1 MNKKNNVRF
10 SQEQA
15 KGIWHYFIRERNE
28 RMKDKD
34 KSIKSKMKSWI
45 MLSDKELDDTQVYME
60 EQEEA
65 QKVADAEAVDTSAD
79 TMQEIPEESAEDLYS
94 DRAGLYSDKYSSE
107 QPYQGKRKLSREEEI
122 EQLMQEVGQEVVDDQ
137 DEDGLLPR
145 RRRKR
150 HKDKTADKDRE
161 GRKTDKTGQD
171 DKTDRMGQESRIKK
185 ADFADAEVRLADGT
199 EYSEEPDNSGIME
212 QAGET
217 GSSDKS
223 TKSGGI
229 GKVVTGGIGILLVL
243 IIGGLGYQ
251 NQSLQ
256 SQNQQLKTQISALQ
270 NEKKK
275 AEKEA
280 EEQAL
285 QTKNADGVVENTDK
299 MLSSVKVGDK
309 EYKLLAKVSDFTKDG
324 WKLEALRTEN
334 ATLVPGGKLEKDAF
348 LTNTEGKK
356 IGVIIRNM
364 SDKNQKVSDCI
375 ITKLVFSKEM
385 FDGNITLP
393 ENLGFDSTEKELKA
407 AGFKKDADGS
417 YCYTSKK
424 IKDDTIKMEMADGE
438 SVSDIILERAV
449 TEEAA
454 STQTS
459 SQASTQNGVQT
470 STQSG
475 TETSAN

>member
-1 MNKKNNVRF
+1 MDEKNNVRF
-10 SQEQA
+10 SQKPVKE
-15 KGIWHYFIRERNE
+15 IWHYFISERNE

-34 KSIKSKMKSWI
+34 NSIKSKMKSWI

-79 TMQEIPEESAEDLYS
+79 TIQEIPEESAEDLYS

-107 QPYQGKRKLSREEEI
+107 QTYQGKRKLSREEEI

-150 HKDKTADKDRE
+150 HKDKT
-161 GRKTDKTGQD
+161 
-171 DKTDRMGQESRIKK
+171 
-185 ADFADAEVRLADGT
+185 VDGT
-199 EYSEEPDNSGIME
+199 EYSEEPENPGTME

-256 SQNQQLKTQISALQ
+256 SQNQKLKTQISALQ

-299 MLSSVKVGDK
+299 MLSSVEVGDK

-407 AGFKKDADGS
+407 AGFKKAADGS

-449 TEEAA
+449 AEE
-454 STQTS
+454 T
-459 SQASTQNGVQT
+459 ASTQNSNSTQSSVQT

-475 TETSAN
+475 TETGAN

>member
-1 MNKKNNVRF
+1 
-10 SQEQA
+10 
-15 KGIWHYFIRERNE
+15 
-28 RMKDKD
+28 MKDKD

-65 QKVADAEAVDTSAD
+65 QKVADAEAVDMPDDTSAD

-137 DEDGLLPR
+137 DEDSLLPR

-150 HKDKTADKDRE
+150 HKDKTEDKDKA
-161 GRKTDKTGQD
+161 GRKTDRKIDKTGQD
-171 DKTDRMGQESRIKK
+171 DKKDRMSQESRIKK

-199 EYSEEPDNSGIME
+199 EYSEEPENPGTMDKAE
-212 QAGET
+212 ET

-223 TKSGGI
+223 TKTGGI

-256 SQNQQLKTQISALQ
+256 SQNQKLKTQISALQ

-407 AGFKKDADGS
+407 AGFKKAADGS

-424 IKDDTIKMEMADGE
+424 IKDDTIKMVMADGE
-438 SVSDIILERAV
+438 SVSDITLERAV
-449 TEEAA
+449 AEE
-454 STQTS
+454 T
-459 SQASTQNGVQT
+459 ASTQNSNSTQSSMQT

>member
-1 MNKKNNVRF
+1 
-10 SQEQA
+10 
-15 KGIWHYFIRERNE
+15 
-28 RMKDKD
+28 MKDKD

-65 QKVADAEAVDTSAD
+65 QKVADAEAVDMSAD
-79 TMQEIPEESAEDLYS
+79 TMQEVPEESAEDLYS

-150 HKDKTADKDRE
+150 HKAKKADKDKA
-161 GRKTDKTGQD
+161 GRKTDKKIDKTEQD
-171 DKTDRMGQESRIKK
+171 DKTDRMSQESRIKRV
-185 ADFADAEVRLADGT
+185 DFADAEVKPADGLDT
-199 EYSEEPDNSGIME
+199 LGESG
-212 QAGET
+212 
-217 GSSDKS
+217 GSDTAKPQ
-223 TKSGGI
+223 KSGGA
-229 GKVVTGGIGILLVL
+229 GKVVTAGIGVLLVL

-256 SQNQQLKTQISALQ
+256 KQNHQLKTELSTLKK
-270 NEKKK
+270 EKKK
-275 AEKEA
+275 ADKEA

-285 QTKNADGVVENTDK
+285 QTKNADGVVVNTDK
-299 MLSSVKVGDK
+299 MLASVKVGDK
-309 EYKLLAKVSDFTKDG
+309 KYKLLAKVSDFTKDG

-348 LTNTEGKK
+348 LTNAEGKK
-356 IGVIIRNM
+356 IGVIVRNM

-385 FDGNITLP
+385 FDGNIVLP

-407 AGFKKDADGS
+407 AGFKKDADGA

-424 IKDDTIKMEMADGE
+424 IKDDTIKMVMADGE

-449 TEEAA
+449 AEEAA
-454 STQTS
+454 GTQAS
-459 SQASTQNGVQT
+459 SQASTQTGVQT

>member
-1 MNKKNNVRF
+1 
-10 SQEQA
+10 
-15 KGIWHYFIRERNE
+15 
-28 RMKDKD
+28 MKDKD

-150 HKDKTADKDRE
+150 HKDKTADTDRE

-185 ADFADAEVRLADGT
+185 ADFADAEVKPADRTG
-199 EYSEEPDNSGIME
+199 YS
-212 QAGET
+212 GEVDGLDT
-217 GSSDKS
+217 LGE
-223 TKSGGI
+223 SGGSDTAKPQKNGGA
-229 GKVVTGGIGILLVL
+229 GKVVTAGIGILLVL

-256 SQNQQLKTQISALQ
+256 SQNQKLKTQISALQ